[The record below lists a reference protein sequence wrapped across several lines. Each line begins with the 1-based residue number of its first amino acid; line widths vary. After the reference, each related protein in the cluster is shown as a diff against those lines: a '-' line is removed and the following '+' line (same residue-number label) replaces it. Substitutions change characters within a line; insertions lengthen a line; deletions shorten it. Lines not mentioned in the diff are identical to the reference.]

1 MRASRYYG
9 DVAEADDIG
18 REVRRSLREAR
29 LRLSAD
35 TEDLYRC
42 LAVLQRF
49 ETQIIAVELSEVR
62 SVYRVRPDLALY
74 MVLSA
79 LCRSASLLVPDSG
92 YAATPMLAEIWIVS
106 RPSEKA

>member
-35 TEDLYRC
+35 TEDLYPAS
-42 LAVLQRF
+42 LLVPDSGYA
-49 ETQIIAVELSEVR
+49 AVELSEVR